1 MVSHLHKVF
10 SNPSLVSH
18 VKLTA
23 VSPKA
28 PNM

>member
-1 MVSHLHKVF
+1 MADNLHKTF
-10 SNPSLVSH
+10 SNPSLLSH
-18 VKLTA
+18 GKLTA

>member
-1 MVSHLHKVF
+1 MADNLNKVF
-10 SNPSLVSH
+10 SNPSEVSH